1 MEFLST
7 SIISWA
13 DHKLANPGTLVLSRN
28 TGFSRPYGN
37 NPYSGYD
44 RSDQPAF
51 LFDGR
56 PDERRLPRERVAVI
70 NIGEVAAAFRFLVLE
85 KEQVVNCNVN
95 NTDLVVFFSP
105 GTTVSALDRILII
118 DSRDIGAAGV
128 LEADLDG
135 RKVPFRSSGDG
146 TFADN

>member
-56 PDERRLPRERVAVI
+56 PDERLLPRPRVAVH
-70 NIGEVAAAFRFLVLE
+70 NTGQGAAAFRVLVT
-85 KEQVVNCNVN
+85 EQ
-95 NTDLVVFFSP
+95 P
-105 GTTVSALDRILII
+105 A
-118 DSRDIGAAGV
+118 V
-128 LEADLDG
+128 LNLKD
-135 RKVPFRSSGDG
+135 
-146 TFADN
+146 